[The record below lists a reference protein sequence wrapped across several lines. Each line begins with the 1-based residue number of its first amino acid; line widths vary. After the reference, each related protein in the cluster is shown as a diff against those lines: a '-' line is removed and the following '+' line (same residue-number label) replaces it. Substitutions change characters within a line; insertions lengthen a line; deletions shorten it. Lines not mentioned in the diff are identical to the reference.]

1 MSRSCFGKERS
12 SWRADT
18 LTAIQRSGD
27 SGVEPALAHLTGRL
41 EDPQPDGSDE
51 PGILGQRHGNGSRD
65 QPIGR
70 VLPTDKRFHA
80 HNPAGPGTDL
90 RLKFEEQPFA
100 MPVVVLKIR
109 NQTPGEGPRV
119 VVVVKATPGRVRCG
133 AGAAKQAPKG
143 IVDLFYLDF
152 IGYKYKRRIDEHTH
166 HEIRQLQRR
175 TAQRAPWT
183 GSR

>member
-1 MSRSCFGKERS
+1 MGRMS
-12 SWRADT
+12 
-18 LTAIQRSGD
+18 
-27 SGVEPALAHLTGRL
+27 
-41 EDPQPDGSDE
+41 
-51 PGILGQRHGNGSRD
+51 GILGQRHGNGSRD
-65 QPIGR
+65 QPET

-109 NQTPGEGPRV
+109 NQTPGEDPASSLWSRQRREESAV
-119 VVVVKATPGRVRCG
+119 AQERRSS
-133 AGAAKQAPKG
+133 PKG

-166 HEIRQLQRR
+166 HEIRHCNAEPLREPVDR
-175 TAQRAPWT
+175 
-183 GSR
+183 